1 MWKRNGVFRTKT
13 RSKAAEKKAVELPE
27 IKGAEAPGKKVEEDY
42 YSPAPWFPRQDPL
55 ENKN

>member
-1 MWKRNGVFRTKT
+1 MGFLETKPEA
-13 RSKAAEKKAVELPE
+13 KAVEKKAVELPE
-27 IKGAEAPGKKVEEDY
+27 IKVAEAPGKKVEEDY